1 MFVRIGALKVELCHR
16 GRREAR
22 RYALNWEV
30 RVTIHASDNEIV
42 ELSGTVRDLSSTG
55 VFIYLRS
62 SLQIGRSVLVSVRLP
77 FEKETWMNLPG
88 TVMRVVDN
96 TEKAGIAIKFSKTR
110 PVFVS
115 RPSEDLIV

>member
-16 GRREAR
+16 DRREAR

-30 RVTIHASDNEIV
+30 RVTIHASDNENV
-42 ELSGTVRDLSSTG
+42 ELSGTVRNLSSTG
-55 VFIYLRS
+55 VFVYLRS
-62 SLQIGRSVLVSVRLP
+62 SVQIGRSVLVSVRLP

-88 TVMRVVDN
+88 TVVRAVN
-96 TEKAGIAIKFSKTR
+96 HTEKAGIAIKFSKTR

-115 RPSEDLIV
+115 RTI

>member
-16 GRREAR
+16 DRREAR

-30 RVTIHASDNEIV
+30 RVTIHASDNENV
-42 ELSGTVRDLSSTG
+42 ELSGTVRNLSSTG
-55 VFIYLRS
+55 VFVYLRS
-62 SLQIGRSVLVSVRLP
+62 SVQIGRSVLVSVRLP

-88 TVMRVVDN
+88 TVVRAVN
-96 TEKAGIAIKFSKTR
+96 HTEKAGIAIKFSKTR

-115 RPSEDLIV
+115 RPSDDLIV

>member
-1 MFVRIGALKVELCHR
+1 MFVRIGALRVEVCQR

-22 RYALNWEV
+22 RYALNWEA

-55 VFIYLRS
+55 VFIYLKS
-62 SLQIGRSVLVSVRLP
+62 SPQIGRSVLVSVRLP

-88 TVMRVVDN
+88 TVIRVVN
-96 TEKAGIAIKFSKTR
+96 HTENAGIAIKFRETR